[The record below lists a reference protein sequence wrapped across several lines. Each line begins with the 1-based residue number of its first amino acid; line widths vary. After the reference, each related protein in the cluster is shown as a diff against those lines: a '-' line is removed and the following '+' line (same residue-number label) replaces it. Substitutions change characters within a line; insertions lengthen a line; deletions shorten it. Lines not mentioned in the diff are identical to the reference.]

1 MRTGDLGE
9 LAAFVA
15 IAEEGGFRRAAARL
29 NLTPSTL
36 SHSLRS
42 LEGKLGV
49 RLVSRTTRTVALTEA
64 GHALLRRIGPAF
76 ASIETAVETVND
88 FRDHPAGTIRVSVPR
103 TVAARVLAPKFRA
116 FTERYPD
123 VTLEIA
129 AENGFVDIVRQGF
142 DAGIR
147 LGESLERD
155 MIAVRVTPDLATAV
169 VASPDYFARFPPPET
184 PRDLHRHRC
193 VGWRRIGSGALYRW
207 EFEKDGRALSVAVN
221 GPLVLDDPD
230 LMVEAA
236 LDGVGL
242 AYSTEQHIGGHLA
255 SGRLV
260 RVLEDWC
267 PPYPGF
273 FLYYPSRRQAPAALR
288 ALVDMLRMPSN

>member
-49 RLVSRTTRTVALTEA
+49 RLMSRTTRTVALTEA
-64 GHALLRRIGPAF
+64 GQAFLRQIGPAF
-76 ASIETAVETVND
+76 ASIETAVETINE
-88 FRDHPAGTIRVSVPR
+88 FRDHPAGTIRISAPR
-103 TVAARVLAPKFRA
+103 TIVARVLTPKFRA
-116 FTERYPD
+116 FTDRYPD

-129 AENGFVDIVRQGF
+129 AQNGFVDIVGQGF

-155 MIAVRVTPDLATAV
+155 MIAVRITPDLRTAV
-169 VASPDYFARFPPPET
+169 VASPDYFTRFPPPET

-193 VGWRRIGSGALYRW
+193 VGWRQAASGALYRW
-207 EFEKDGRALSVAVN
+207 EFARDDRALNVAVN
-221 GPLVLDDPD
+221 GPLILDDPE
-230 LMVEAA
+230 LMVAAA
-236 LDGVGL
+236 LEGVGL
-242 AYSTEQHIGGHLA
+242 AYSTEQQIGEHLA

-273 FLYYPSRRQAPAALR
+273 FLYYPGRRQTPAALR
-288 ALVDMLRMPSN
+288 ALVDILRVSSD

>member
-1 MRTGDLGE
+1 MMRTGDYGE

-29 NLTPSTL
+29 DLKPSTL

-49 RLVSRTTRTVALTEA
+49 RLINRTTRTISLTEA
-64 GHALLRRIGPAF
+64 GHALLRQIGPAF
-76 ASIETAVETVND
+76 SSIETAVETING
-88 FRDHPAGTIRVSVPR
+88 FRDHPAGTIRISVPR

-116 FTERYPD
+116 FSDRYPD
-123 VTLEIA
+123 VTLEVA
-129 AENGFVDIVRQGF
+129 AQNGFVDIVRQGF

-155 MIAVRVTPDLATAV
+155 MIAVRVTPDLNTAV
-169 VASPDYFARFPPPET
+169 VASPDYFSRFPPPAT

-193 VGWRRIGSGALYRW
+193 IGIRMIASGALYRW
-207 EFEKDGRALSVAVN
+207 EFEKNGRALSVAVN

-230 LMVEAA
+230 LILNAA

-242 AYSTEQHIGGHLA
+242 AYSIEQDIAEHLA

-260 RVLEDWC
+260 RVLDDWC

-273 FLYYPSRRQAPAALR
+273 FLYYPSRRQTPAALR
-288 ALVDMLRMPSN
+288 ALVDALKMAS

>member
-42 LEGKLGV
+42 LEQKLGV
-49 RLVSRTTRTVALTEA
+49 RLVNRTTRTTSLTEA
-64 GHALLRRIGPAF
+64 GHALLTQIGPAF
-76 ASIETAVETVND
+76 ASIEMAVETIND
-88 FRDHPAGTIRVSVPR
+88 FRDRPAGLLRLSIPR
-103 TVAARVLAPKFRA
+103 TVVARVLTPRFRA
-116 FTERYPD
+116 FADQYPD

-129 AENGFVDIVRQGF
+129 AENGFVDIVKQGF

-147 LGESLERD
+147 LGESLDRD
-155 MIAVRVTPDLATAV
+155 MIAVRVTPDLRTAV
-169 VASPDYFARFPPPET
+169 VASPDYLSRFPAPQS

-193 VGWRRIGSGALYRW
+193 IGWRQAGSGALYRW
-207 EFEKDGRALSVAVN
+207 EFEQDGRALSVAVN

-230 LMVEAA
+230 LMVGAA
-236 LDGVGL
+236 LEGVGL
-242 AYSTEQHIGGHLA
+242 AYATEQYIDDHLA
-255 SGRLV
+255 SGRLI
-260 RVLEDWC
+260 RVLDDWC
-267 PPYPGF
+267 PSYPGF
-273 FLYYPSRRQAPAALR
+273 FLYYPSRRQTPAALR
-288 ALVDMLRMPSN
+288 ALIEALKVP